1 MTNSIRLYE
10 GSTLFFSTQS
20 ELTISSDFLQMKLA
34 KQFEYRK
41 TIEALWGEI
50 ENIEGVRRYELD
62 YYNNNLIEINF
73 K

>member
-10 GSTLFFSTQS
+10 GSNLFFSTQS
-20 ELTISSDFLQMKLA
+20 ELNISSDFLQMKLA

-41 TIEALWGEI
+41 TTESLWGEI
-50 ENIEGVRRYELD
+50 ENTDGVTRYELD
-62 YYNNNLIEINF
+62 YYNNNLKEINF